1 MDRGLS
7 TARVSY
13 PGAAANRYKLQWYW
27 WEEVELARK
36 IMLTGFFALIGPRDE
51 ASSFVRLI
59 FATVLSTVYAVLV
72 ALVQPFKRF
81 EVMAAAGRGQPLTV
95 NMFWLTPPP
104 RHVM

>member
-1 MDRGLS
+1 MDGGLS
-7 TARVSY
+7 TARVFY

-36 IMLTGFFALIGPRDE
+36 IMLTGLFVLIGHGEE
-51 ASSFVRLI
+51 ASSFVQLI

-81 EVMAAAGRGQPLTV
+81 EVVAGAGSLRRSTCFG
-95 NMFWLTPPP
+95 
-104 RHVM
+104 